1 MSEINRITNLD
12 NTYKLN
18 TGKTNKK
25 SNADFSSYLGESQSL
40 NNIFN
45 KAADKYGVPVNLI
58 KAIGKAESGFNK
70 NAVSRCGAQ
79 GIMQLMPATARAL
92 GVSDSFDAEQNIMGG
107 AKYISGLLKKYNGN
121 TTIALAAYNAGG
133 GNVAKYGGVPPFSET
148 QNYVKKVTEYMIQA
162 GGTSQSSDSQ
172 VSQNSQTSTQP
183 KTNYPGLT
191 FVGYPFQSNS
201 DADEISSAD
210 HNENSLSNLISE
222 FSYNDYLTFLDTY
235 FKDSDDENKE
245 AEDNTNL
252 NSFKN
257 INYNAPV
264 MNLIN
269 SQM

>member
-1 MSEINRITNLD
+1 MSEVNKITNLD
-12 NTYKLN
+12 NTYKLH
-18 TGKTNKK
+18 TGKANQK
-25 SNADFSSYLGESQSL
+25 SDSDFSSYLGESESL
-40 NNIFN
+40 DNIFD
-45 KAADKYGVPVNLI
+45 KASDKYGVPVNLL

-107 AKYISGLLKKYNGN
+107 AKYMAGLLKKYNGN

-133 GNVAKYGGVPPFSET
+133 GNVSKYGGVPPFSET

-162 GGTSQSSDSQ
+162 GGSSQSSDYS
-172 VSQNSQTSTQP
+172 VSQNSQTGTQQ

-201 DADEISSAD
+201 DADEISSTD
-210 HNENSLSNLISE
+210 HSENNLSNLISE
-222 FSYNDYLTFLDTY
+222 LTYNDYLKFLDTY
-235 FKDSDDENKE
+235 FKDNDNEKKE
-245 AEDNTNL
+245 TEDNTNL